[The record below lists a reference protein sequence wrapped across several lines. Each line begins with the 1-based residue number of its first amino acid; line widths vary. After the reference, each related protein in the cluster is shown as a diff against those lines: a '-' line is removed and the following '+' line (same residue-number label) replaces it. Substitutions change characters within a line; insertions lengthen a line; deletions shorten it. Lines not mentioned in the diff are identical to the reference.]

1 MANSIS
7 GKDGKREMICSFCG
21 RSQSQVDQLIIG
33 PGVNICKDCID
44 MCYSALYKDG
54 NAPEPP
60 RATPERRAAASRG
73 HSGVDPLADVNIM
86 TPAEIKAGL
95 DQYVIGQDDA
105 KRVLAVSVYNHY
117 KRILSGQESHVELQ
131 KSNVL
136 MLGPS
141 GTGKTLLAQTLAK
154 MLNVPFAIA
163 DATTLTEAGYV
174 GEDVENI
181 LLKLI
186 QAADFDIPKAEVGII
201 YVDEIDKITR
211 KSENPSITR
220 DVGGE
225 GVQQALLKILEG
237 TVSNVPPN
245 GGRKH
250 PQQEF
255 IQINTKNIL
264 FICGGAFD
272 GIDKIIENRLDKR
285 SMGFGAQ
292 LQSKKERNVG
302 EFLKE
307 IQPQDLLKFGIIPEL
322 VGRLPV
328 IAPLNALQREDLVR
342 ILQEPKNA
350 LVKQYK
356 KLLEYDDVDLEFTED
371 ALNAIA
377 DKAIERNIG
386 ARGLRAVM
394 EGLLTKV
401 MYEIPSDETVVKA
414 VVTKECV
421 EGTAEPELTHDPN
434 KINYSVKLNPG
445 RSESRSESGTPKS
458 AS

>member
-54 NAPEPP
+54 NVPEPP

-421 EGTAEPELTHDPN
+421 EGTAEPELTHDPD